1 MASTDAMTTMPLAEA
16 RNHRSK
22 IVDEVGRTHDA
33 VTITRNGRPSV
44 VVISVDDYESM
55 TETFAL
61 LDSPEEQRRLK
72 EAEESLET
80 GDVTTAEEM
89 ADLMR
94 ERVRREDNG

>member
-1 MASTDAMTTMPLAEA
+1 MTMMPLAEA
-16 RNHRSK
+16 RNHLSK
-22 IVDEVGRTHDA
+22 IVDEVERTHDA

-61 LDSPEEQRRLK
+61 LDSPEEQRRLG
-72 EAEESLET
+72 EAEESLRA
-80 GDVTTAEEM
+80 GDLTTADEM

-94 ERVRREDNG
+94 ERARLEDAG

>member
-1 MASTDAMTTMPLAEA
+1 MTTLPLAEA
-16 RNHRSK
+16 RNRLSK
-22 IVDEVGRTHDA
+22 IVDEVERTHDA

-61 LDSPEEQRRLK
+61 LDSPEEQRRLR
-72 EAEESLET
+72 EAEDSLEA
-80 GDVTTAEEM
+80 GDLTTADEM

-94 ERVRREDNG
+94 ERARLEDAG